1 MKMIKFCELK
11 GLGDYVLIIKD
22 TGVTI
27 KANSNWDGDINN
39 IHKDSLPIVTV
50 ETNPDLKY
58 PFEITGV
65 KEKGYLRYSVLNREE
80 LLVYLISHELR
91 HLWQGRNNSSL
102 DDYGSQQDAD
112 VYAVKKVEAWRKM
125 GGKPN

>member
-1 MKMIKFCELK
+1 
-11 GLGDYVLIIKD
+11 
-22 TGVTI
+22 
-27 KANSNWDGDINN
+27 
-39 IHKDSLPIVTV
+39 LPIVTV
-50 ETNPDLKY
+50 ETNPDLRY

-112 VYAVKKVEAWRKM
+112 VYAVEKVEAWRKIC
-125 GGKPN
+125 GKPN